1 MNFFDKW
8 RAFARFDF
16 DHTRYQSPIGG
27 TKFGQRMYRVLH
39 GHDPNDTLTCYIDRG
54 IVALIVLSVTLDL
67 FLNVQNSLKLLLP
80 LVLSLDLLATTALTV
95 EFVLKGAIADLD
107 PRLKGLSFQRVRF
120 LTRPMSIVDSII
132 VISSWI
138 SIFFPY
144 HLFFVQFIRVIRLV
158 ELVHPVTSTI
168 DIFIRE
174 TRGYTFRRRTF
185 SAFFG
190 GERDHGIP
198 GVVDFV
204 IFAMIMLSVLLM
216 TLESVDWMREM
227 YKPKFHALDMVVTT
241 VFIFEYL
248 CRIYCCVEDDRYS
261 RPILGRL
268 RYILTGSALIDLAA
282 ITPFFLSLV
291 WVTPV
296 PWLWALR
303 LLRMLKLG
311 RYSKS
316 VSTIMSVIREERAVL
331 SAAIMML
338 FLLTIFAAS
347 GIYVAEHAAQ
357 PEKFSSIPVSMY
369 WAVVT
374 LTSIGYGDY
383 YPITAMGRL
392 LTMVLAI
399 AGLGM
404 IALPAGILANGFSQK
419 IKTNHKPHHRD
430 SSGQFASENDHE
442 HSTRTYFTEKNSSAD
457 TSLLHQFDTME
468 QVLRSVEA
476 RQRLSDIIISLNRAE
491 REALIALIAM
501 SLGKEKTP

>member
-1 MNFFDKW
+1 MNFLDKW
-8 RAFARFDF
+8 RAFAKFDF
-16 DHTRYQSPIGG
+16 DHARYQSPIGG

-39 GHDPNDTLTCYIDRG
+39 GHDPNDTLTCYVDRS
-54 IVALIVLSVTLDL
+54 VAGLVLISVTLDL
-67 FLNVQNSLKLLLP
+67 FLDVQNSERLLLP
-80 LVLSLDLLATTALTV
+80 LVLSLDLLATIALTI
-95 EFVLKGAIADLD
+95 EFVLKAAIVGLD
-107 PRLKGLSFQRVRF
+107 PRLTGLGFQRLRF
-120 LTRPMSIVDSII
+120 LARPMSIVDLI
-132 VISSWI
+132 VLISSWI

-168 DIFIRE
+168 DVFIRE

-204 IFAMIMLSVLLM
+204 IFGMIMLSVLLM
-216 TLESVDWMREM
+216 TLESVDWMRDM
-227 YKPKFHALDMVVTT
+227 YKPKFHALDMIVTT

-248 CRIYCCVEDDRYS
+248 CRIYCCVEDDRYR

-268 RYILTGSALIDLAA
+268 RYILTSSALIDLAA

-303 LLRMLKLG
+303 LLRMFKLG

-316 VSTIMSVIREERAVL
+316 VSTIMSVVREERAVL

-347 GIYVAEHAAQ
+347 GIYVTEHAAQ

-419 IKTNHKPHHRD
+419 IKTNHKPHHKE
-430 SSGQFASENDHE
+430 SSGSFASEKDRE
-442 HSTRTYFTEKNSSAD
+442 HSTRPYVTEKNSSAT

-468 QVLRSVEA
+468 QVLRSDET
-476 RQRLSDIIISLNRAE
+476 RERLTGIIISLNRAE
-491 REALIALIAM
+491 REALIALTAM
-501 SLGKEKTP
+501 SLGKENTP